1 MCVFAIFADIT
12 SLIVTVNLND
22 YSEGQHTLEIVG
34 LTQVPEILRTTVT
47 FYGRL
52 ELLYVSTKQSTVNSD
67 VAIYINGKISNFKVE
82 YRAGTKRKPTRSRL
96 LVHTIYATHNK
107 FPPQVN
113 QRHKPIQ
120 YRACVVDLLG
130 LGIYYVWHI
139 LCVQAI

>member
-1 MCVFAIFADIT
+1 MCVFAIFADVT

-67 VAIYINGKISNFKVE
+67 VAILY
-82 YRAGTKRKPTRSRL
+82 KRKNLQFQS
-96 LVHTIYATHNK
+96 
-107 FPPQVN
+107 
-113 QRHKPIQ
+113 
-120 YRACVVDLLG
+120 
-130 LGIYYVWHI
+130 GI
-139 LCVQAI
+139 